1 LAVCISKFA
10 SEIDRR
16 LSLAMTETFKLKAG
30 NAQLAGER
38 YGEGKSLIFLHAGVA
53 DKRMWRHQIA
63 ELSDSYQAVAYD
75 RRGFGETTAAD
86 EAFSHVEDLRA
97 VLDQLGI
104 STVSFV
110 GCSQGGRIAIDFTL
124 AYPQQVTALVLIAP
138 AVSGAPIPET
148 FAPDIQARIAA
159 LDDAE
164 EANDLE
170 SVNAIEATL
179 WLDGPSSPAG
189 RVGGALRDL
198 FLDMNG
204 IALRMP
210 DLMNEIEPAPAYE
223 RLADL
228 SLPVLVI
235 WGELD
240 FPHVKERCRSLV
252 DTMPGA
258 RGKEIPGTAHLLNLE
273 QPEMI
278 NKLLRDFLEG

>member
-1 LAVCISKFA
+1 MI
-10 SEIDRR
+10 
-16 LSLAMTETFKLKAG
+16 ETFKLKIG
-30 NAQLAGER
+30 NAQLAGEHS
-38 YGEGKSLIFLHAGVA
+38 GEGRPLIFLHAGVA

-63 ELSDSYQAVAYD
+63 ELSDSYQAIAYD
-75 RRGFGETTAAD
+75 RRGFGETITSD

-110 GCSQGGRIAIDFTL
+110 GCSQGGRLAIDFTL
-124 AYPQQVTALVLIAP
+124 AYPQQVSALVLIAP
-138 AVSGAPIPET
+138 AVSGAPVPET
-148 FAPDIQARIAA
+148 FTPDIQARIAA

-164 EANDLE
+164 EANNLE
-170 SVNAIEATL
+170 RVNMIEANL

-189 RVGGALRDL
+189 RVSGALRDL
-198 FLDMNG
+198 LLDMNE

-210 DLMNEIEPAPAYE
+210 ILTQEIEPALAYK

-240 FPHVKERCRSLV
+240 FSHVQECCRYLV
-252 DTMPGA
+252 DTIPGA

-273 QPEMI
+273 QPAMI
-278 NKLLRDFLEG
+278 NKLLRDFLG

>member
-1 LAVCISKFA
+1 
-10 SEIDRR
+10 
-16 LSLAMTETFKLKAG
+16 MTEPFKLKIGQAE
-30 NAQLAGER
+30 LAGER
-38 YGEGKSLIFLHAGVA
+38 SGRGKPLIFLHAGVA

-63 ELSDSYQAVAYD
+63 ELSDSYQAIAYD
-75 RRGFGETTAAD
+75 RRGFGETITAD

-97 VLDQLGI
+97 VLDQLKI
-104 STVSFV
+104 APVSCI

-124 AYPQQVTALVLIAP
+124 AYPQRVTALVLLAP
-138 AVSGAPIPET
+138 AVSGAPVPET
-148 FAPDIQARIAA
+148 FTPDIQARIAA
-159 LDDAE
+159 LD
-164 EANDLE
+164 EADEADDLE
-170 SVNAIEATL
+170 RVNAIEANL

-210 DLMNEIEPAPAYE
+210 GLTQEIEPAPAYE

-240 FPHVKERCRSLV
+240 FPHVKECCRYLV
-252 DTMPGA
+252 DTIPSAG
-258 RGKEIPGTAHLLNLE
+258 GKEIPGTAHLLNLE
-273 QPEMI
+273 QPETI
-278 NKLLRDFLEG
+278 NELLRDFLD